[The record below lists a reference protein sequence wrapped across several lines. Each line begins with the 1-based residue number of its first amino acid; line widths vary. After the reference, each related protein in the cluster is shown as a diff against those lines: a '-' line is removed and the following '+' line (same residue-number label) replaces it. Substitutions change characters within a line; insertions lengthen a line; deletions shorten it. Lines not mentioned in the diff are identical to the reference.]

1 MASGQIAR
9 GHRAWRW
16 AAVLLAI
23 LPALP
28 GHARTRHNE
37 AWARDHFASA
47 ERMREA
53 LNGRPIVD
61 RSRGDYQKVLNAIT
75 TCIIKSI
82 KQNHQTAISR
92 QSHLEKAPN
101 PHANFSLVP
110 KAHWLVPFGRNKN
123 FIGRH
128 SQLEEVFAR
137 LDPEVSDDDCQR
149 VAIAGLGGVGKTQ
162 IALEAA
168 F

>member
-1 MASGQIAR
+1 MPF
-9 GHRAWRW
+9 H
-16 AAVLLAI
+16 
-23 LPALP
+23 
-28 GHARTRHNE
+28 
-37 AWARDHFASA
+37 RDHKH
-47 ERMREA
+47 
-53 LNGRPIVD
+53 LNKFGC
-61 RSRGDYQKVLNAIT
+61 RGTDYQKVLNAIT

-82 KQNHQTAISR
+82 KQNHQAAISR
-92 QSHLEKAPN
+92 QSHLEKALN

-168 F
+168 FQIQKASPNRSVF